1 MWQIVYF
8 PHRYELKCDF
18 GNEKYSS
25 IWLLLITVS
34 VVINVFFDNLGS
46 GDFMDEHKLPSADL
60 YLLSQIIHDWR
71 PDQVDFLL
79 DKVFKAVLPGRYRT
93 HAV

>member
-34 VVINVFFDNLGS
+34 VVIKVFFDNLGS